1 MISKAIYLYTL
12 KRMAKHYVFY
22 VIAFGF
28 IFILPLTTLA
38 DPNSTTAHNDAV
50 SSYTCALLFGLS
62 IIVSQNIAGGGAAQG
77 GGSDY
82 LPLILSRPISR
93 AQYIFTKWFALSTVV
108 GGVSVLQFLMLC
120 FLGETVNHHWTLLM
134 VICAFVERCLDA
146 LSICIALVLVSLLP
160 TRQLFGYGVI
170 ALEIIGLNHL
180 IFDFDFYVPVYSSTT
195 TNVLR
200 NLGIY
205 EWVNKH
211 FVPLLITCNPHDLLI
226 GLSNL
231 LTQISDLIAPRFFLF
246 DFLTNSTFDIYPL
259 VTYLMN
265 LSVGLVLCNVLLNWR
280 DINYASE

>member
-1 MISKAIYLYTL
+1 MS
-12 KRMAKHYVFY
+12 KHYVFY

-28 IFILPLTTLA
+28 IFVLPLTTLA
-38 DPNSTTAHNDAV
+38 DQNSATAHNDAV

-93 AQYIFTKWFALSTVV
+93 AQYIFTKWLALATVV

-120 FLGETVNHHWTLLM
+120 ALGETVTHHWTLLM
-134 VICAFVERCLDA
+134 VACAFIERCLDA
-146 LSICIALVLVSLLP
+146 LSICIALVMVSLLP

-170 ALEIIGLNHL
+170 ALELIGLNHL
-180 IFDFDFYVPVYSSTT
+180 IFDFDFYLPTYSSTT
-195 TNVLR
+195 TNMLKH
-200 NLGIY
+200 LGIY

-211 FVPLLITCNPHDLLI
+211 FVPLLVSCNPHDLLT
-226 GLSNL
+226 GLNNCV
-231 LTQISDLIAPRFFLF
+231 TQISDLIAPRFFVF

-265 LSVGLVLCNVLLNWR
+265 LSVGLVLCNILLNWR

>member
-28 IFILPLTTLA
+28 IVALPLTTLA
-38 DPNSTTAHNDAV
+38 DPNSVTAHNDTV

-93 AQYIFTKWFALSTVV
+93 AQYIFTKWLALSTVV
-108 GGVSVLQFLMLC
+108 GTVSLLQFLVLC
-120 FLGETVNHHWTLLM
+120 LCGETVTHHWTTLM
-134 VICAFVERCLDA
+134 VFCSLLERVLDA
-146 LSICIALVLVSLLP
+146 LSICIALVMVSLLP
-160 TRQLFGYGVI
+160 TRQMFGYGVI
-170 ALEIIGLNHL
+170 ALELIGLDHL
-180 IFDFDFYVPVYSSTT
+180 IFDFDFYVPAYSSATT
-195 TNVLR
+195 RILKH
-200 NLGIY
+200 LGVY
-205 EWVNKH
+205 DWLNRH
-211 FVPLLITCNPHDLLI
+211 FLPLIITCSPHDFLTMLNNVI
-226 GLSNL
+226 
-231 LTQISDLIAPRFFLF
+231 TQISDLIAPRFFVF

-265 LSVGLVLCNVLLNWR
+265 LCVGLVLCNLLLNWR
-280 DINYASE
+280 DINYAAE

>member
-12 KRMAKHYVFY
+12 RRMAKHYVFY

-28 IFILPLTTLA
+28 IFFLPLTTLA
-38 DPNSTTAHNDAV
+38 DPNSTNAHNDAV

-82 LPLILSRPISR
+82 LPLILSRPLSR
-93 AQYIFTKWFALSTVV
+93 AQYIFTKWLALATVV
-108 GGVSVLQFLMLC
+108 GTVSILQFLMLC
-120 FLGETVNHHWTLLM
+120 VCGETVTHHWTTLM
-134 VICAFVERCLDA
+134 VVCSFVERVLDA

-170 ALEIIGLNHL
+170 ALEAIGLNHL
-180 IFDFDFYVPVYSSTT
+180 IFDFDFYVPAYSSATT
-195 TNVLR
+195 SVLKH
-200 NLGIY
+200 LGIY
-205 EWVNKH
+205 EWLNKH
-211 FVPLLITCNPHDLLI
+211 FLPLLLTCNPHDFLTLLN
-226 GLSNL
+226 NL
-231 LTQISDLIAPRFFLF
+231 VTQISDLIAPRFFVF

-265 LSVGLVLCNVLLNWR
+265 LCVGLVLCNLLLNWR

>member
-1 MISKAIYLYTL
+1 
-12 KRMAKHYVFY
+12 MAKHYVFY

-28 IFILPLTTLA
+28 IFILPFVTLA
-38 DPNSTTAHNDAV
+38 DTNSPNAHNDAV

-93 AQYIFTKWFALSTVV
+93 AQYIFTKWLALATVV
-108 GGVSVLQFLMLC
+108 GTVSLLQFLMLC
-120 FLGETVNHHWTLLM
+120 IVGEPMTHHWTVLM
-134 VICAFVERCLDA
+134 VVCSFIERILDA

-170 ALEIIGLNHL
+170 ALELIGLDHL
-180 IFDFDFYVPVYSSTT
+180 IFDFDFYVPSYTSATTRALKQLGVYDWLTRHFMPLMMTASPDDILT
-195 TNVLR
+195 
-200 NLGIY
+200 GI
-205 EWVNKH
+205 
-211 FVPLLITCNPHDLLI
+211 
-226 GLSNL
+226 SNL
-231 LTQISDLIAPRFFLF
+231 INQISDLIAPRFFVF
-246 DFLTNSTFDIYPL
+246 DFLTNSTFDVYPL

-265 LSVGLVLCNVLLNWR
+265 LCVGLVLCNVLLNWR

>member
-28 IFILPLTTLA
+28 IVALPLTTLA
-38 DPNSTTAHNDAV
+38 DSNSVTAHNDAV

-82 LPLILSRPISR
+82 LPLILSRPVSR
-93 AQYIFTKWFALSTVV
+93 AQYIFTKWLALSTVV
-108 GGVSVLQFLMLC
+108 GAVSLLQFMVLC
-120 FLGETVNHHWTLLM
+120 LCGETVTHHWTTLM
-134 VICAFVERCLDA
+134 VFCSLLERVLDA
-146 LSICIALVLVSLLP
+146 LSICIALVMVSLLP

-170 ALEIIGLNHL
+170 ALELIGLDHL
-180 IFDFDFYVPVYSSTT
+180 IFDFDFYVPAYSSASTRI
-195 TNVLR
+195 LKH
-200 NLGIY
+200 LGVY
-205 EWVNKH
+205 DWLNKH
-211 FVPLLITCNPHDLLI
+211 FLPLIITCSPHDF
-226 GLSNL
+226 
-231 LTQISDLIAPRFFLF
+231 LTMLNNVITQVSDVIAPRFFVF

-265 LSVGLVLCNVLLNWR
+265 LCVGLVLCNLLLNWR
-280 DINYASE
+280 DINYAAE